1 MSALLAWALVTLRVA
16 GPLVVWVIRVVR
28 EIDEGRWR
36 DAHPGRSL
44 DERPRR
50 WLDSPKDAADMVLR
64 HARRRRDAGADP
76 GDPGDASG

>member
-1 MSALLAWALVTLRVA
+1 
-16 GPLVVWVIRVVR
+16 VIRVVR

-64 HARRRRDAGADP
+64 HARRRDAGPSDP
-76 GDPGDASG
+76 PE